1 MKVVKK
7 CCTITV
13 DISNYLLVLSF
24 DSKVIIQRGSEIA
37 CVKKTCVSNNPVQQF
52 YNMTNPLKEEFVIY
66 KMFSEFAL

>member
-37 CVKKTCVSNNPVQQF
+37 CFKNLRVQQPKSALSQ
-52 YNMTNPLKEEFVIY
+52 YDQPPKGKFVFY
-66 KMFSEFAL
+66 KMF

>member
-24 DSKVIIQRGSEIA
+24 DSIEIIQRGSEIV
-37 CVKKTCVSNNPVQQF
+37 CFKNLPVQQPKSTLSHYDQPPKGKVF
-52 YNMTNPLKEEFVIY
+52 Y
-66 KMFSEFAL
+66 KMF

>member
-13 DISNYLLVLSF
+13 DISNCLLVLSF

-37 CVKKTCVSNNPVQQF
+37 CFKTCVYNDPNQHF
-52 YNMTNPLKEEFVIY
+52 HNMTNPLEEKFVFY
-66 KMFSEFAL
+66 KMF